1 MRAEQHLEA
10 SFRAVLKNMNLP
22 WPDKAV
28 IEPSKDPKHGDLA
41 SNLALVS
48 AKAAGMP
55 PRELAAKMAEA
66 LRNEDTSLAS
76 VEVAGPGFL
85 NVTFSPEFWRE
96 TIRRIDDAAD
106 RFGQATVGKGCK
118 VQVEYVSANPTGPL
132 HIGHGRGAAVGDTLA
147 RILRFAG
154 YDVTTEYYINDAGR
168 QMRLLGLSIWLRAKE
183 LAGIAVEWPEDYY
196 RGSYIIDIAR
206 EMMDKDPGLTS
217 LSDAEGQDRCFAY
230 GMQTILDGIKEDLRE
245 FRVEHQVWFSERSLV
260 ERGAVE
266 ETFERLKKAGLSF
279 EKDGAL
285 WFRTTDFGDDKDR
298 VLRKSDGSLTYFASD
313 IAYHD
318 DKYRRGFDRVVD
330 VWGADHHGYVPRMK
344 AAVQA
349 VGRKAEDLDVVLI
362 QLVNLLENG
371 TQVAMSTR
379 AGLTLP
385 EKTDLALLAPL
396 SEAEDLALLHF
407 LDRFEDVA
415 KGAAQA
421 LAPHHISYYL
431 MELAGMLHSY
441 YAKHPVLQAGDPELA
456 LARLA
461 LLRSVG
467 QVVKNGLELLGVS
480 APESM

>member
-206 EMMDKDPGLTS
+206 EMMDKDPGADLPFRCGR
-217 LSDAEGQDRCFAY
+217 AGQVFC
-230 GMQTILDGIKEDLRE
+230 LR
-245 FRVEHQVWFSERSLV
+245 
-260 ERGAVE
+260 
-266 ETFERLKKAGLSF
+266 
-279 EKDGAL
+279 
-285 WFRTTDFGDDKDR
+285 
-298 VLRKSDGSLTYFASD
+298 Y
-313 IAYHD
+313 
-318 DKYRRGFDRVVD
+318 
-330 VWGADHHGYVPRMK
+330 ADHPRRH
-344 AAVQA
+344 Q
-349 VGRKAEDLDVVLI
+349 GR
-362 QLVNLLENG
+362 
-371 TQVAMSTR
+371 
-379 AGLTLP
+379 
-385 EKTDLALLAPL
+385 
-396 SEAEDLALLHF
+396 
-407 LDRFEDVA
+407 
-415 KGAAQA
+415 
-421 LAPHHISYYL
+421 
-431 MELAGMLHSY
+431 LAGI
-441 YAKHPVLQAGDPELA
+441 PG
-456 LARLA
+456 
-461 LLRSVG
+461 
-467 QVVKNGLELLGVS
+467 
-480 APESM
+480 